1 MDWKSGQPINKDKMS
16 MSYDILVT
24 GGAGYIGSVMV
35 PHLLEAGFKITVLD
49 NFMYKQNSL
58 LNVCYHPDLKII
70 NGDIRDENILKKEI
84 EKHDIIITLA
94 AIVGAPACDKDMP
107 LSMAVNQVQIE
118 NIARW
123 ASKDQMVLYPVTNSG
138 YGIGEKGIFCTESTP
153 LNPISHYG
161 KTKVAGEKALLEK
174 GNSVTFRL
182 ATVFGTSP
190 RMRMD
195 LLVNDFV
202 YRAFADRF
210 IVLFE
215 SHFKRNYIHIRDIA
229 LVFFHAI
236 DNYDSMKGKCYNV
249 GLSDAN
255 LSKMELCN
263 KIKTHLPNLHIFES
277 NIGEDPDKRDY
288 IVSNE
293 KIEATGWKPKFCL
306 DDGII
311 ELLRAYS
318 FLRVNSFNN
327 L

>member
-1 MDWKSGQPINKDKMS
+1 MRSK
-16 MSYDILVT
+16 ILVT
-24 GGAGYIGSVMV
+24 GGAGYIGSLLL
-35 PHLLEAGFKITVLD
+35 PQLLEKGYYVSVID

-58 LNVCYHPDLKII
+58 IDLCYNPNLKII
-70 NGDIRDENILKKEI
+70 VEDVRNDMLLKKEVA
-84 EKHDIIITLA
+84 KHDIIIPLA
-94 AIVGAPACDKDMP
+94 AIVGAPACDKDIL
-107 LSMAVNQVQIE
+107 LSKEVNQVQIE
-118 NIARW
+118 NIAKW
-123 ASKDQMVLYPVTNSG
+123 ATNDQMIIYPVTNSG
-138 YGIGEKGIFCTESTP
+138 YGIGEKGIYCTENTP

-161 KTKVAGEKALLEK
+161 KTKVNGEKALLNT
-174 GNSVTFRL
+174 GNAVTFRL

-202 YRAFADRF
+202 YRAYKDRF

-229 LVFFHAI
+229 SVFFHGI
-236 DNYDSMKGKCYNV
+236 ENYTRLNGEAYNV

-263 KIKTHLPNLHIFES
+263 KIKEHLPDFHISES
-277 NIGEDPDKRDY
+277 DIANDPDKRDY

-293 KIEATGWKPKFCL
+293 KIEKTGWLPSFSL
-306 DDGII
+306 DDGIK
-311 ELLRAYS
+311 ELITAYS
-318 FLRVNSFNN
+318 FLKVNPYNN